1 MTEPTHPGSASDKG
15 SLPAAATS
23 RLKRAFDVLG
33 AAVGLILMTPLFVVV
48 ALLIRL
54 DSPGPI
60 LFPQDRHGLG
70 GRTFRIYKFRTMT
83 AAASRESFR
92 QATLGDSRIT
102 RVGRVLRR
110 TSIDELPQLLNVLLG
125 DMSLIGPR
133 PHPIALD
140 VEYTPLIAGYMRRYS
155 IRPGMSGLAQVSGHR
170 GPTPTIEAMAARV
183 EHDLRYIDRWTVG
196 LDIRILFRT
205 VTPWWS
211 EVKGGS

>member
-1 MTEPTHPGSASDKG
+1 MTELTHPGIAGDTA
-15 SLPAAATS
+15 SLPAAAAS
-23 RLKRAFDVLG
+23 RLKRAFDLLG
-33 AAVGLILMTPLFVVV
+33 AAFGLLLMTPLFLVV
-48 ALLIRL
+48 AILIRL
-54 DSPGPI
+54 DSPGPV

-102 RVGRVLRR
+102 RVGHILRR
-110 TSIDELPQLLNVLLG
+110 TSIDELPQLFNVLLG

-140 VEYTPLIAGYMRRYS
+140 LQYTPLVADYMRRYS
-155 IRPGMSGLAQVSGHR
+155 VRPGMSGLAQVSGHR
-170 GPTPTIEAMAARV
+170 GPTPTVEAMAARV
-183 EHDLRYIDRWTVG
+183 EHDLRYIDGWTTG

-205 VTPWWS
+205 VLPWWS